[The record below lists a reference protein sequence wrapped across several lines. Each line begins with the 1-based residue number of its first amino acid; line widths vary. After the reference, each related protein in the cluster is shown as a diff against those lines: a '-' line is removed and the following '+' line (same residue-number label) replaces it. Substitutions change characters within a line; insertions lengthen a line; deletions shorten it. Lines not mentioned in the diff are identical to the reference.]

1 MTTASHRLRHTIVA
15 SLSAAH
21 PRQVRVEELYQAV
34 EQAVEF
40 DAEDLTPPT
49 LRGSPVGEPSW
60 KRNVRNVLQS
70 SKRTGTLVNI
80 QHSTWGL
87 PSPNPEFS
95 LDESVAW
102 PEVRRAAEN
111 ALVHGSEF
119 KSTQQGHRY
128 RILEVG
134 PSRISIQRLD
144 SQANETLTEGEVT
157 SGVRY
162 LNAAGGRLGRR
173 TMHYTVAKEVAMVFL
188 HPRLAWSA
196 DNEWIEVVG
205 VDSAETPRPIYRDF
219 GEAPDDDPAKL
230 ARFARRIRAGQ
241 PRFRRNLIKL
251 YGEYCAI
258 SGWGPRSV
266 LEAAHILLHANSGL
280 NHTDN
285 GILLRSDLHTL
296 FDKGLLRIDP
306 DSLIIVLHRS
316 LAGTPYWELNGA
328 ELRPRLDGS
337 HPDREYLRRRWN
349 ARSLAVT

>member
-1 MTTASHRLRHTIVA
+1 MTTASHRLRDTIEATV
-15 SLSAAH
+15 SAAH
-21 PRQVRVEELYQAV
+21 PRQVRVEELYHAV

-40 DAEDLTPPT
+40 DADDLTPRT

-70 SKRTGTLVNI
+70 SKRAGKLVNF
-80 QHSTWGL
+80 QYSTWGL
-87 PSPNPEFS
+87 PSPNPEFR
-95 LDESVAW
+95 LDESAAW

-111 ALVHGSEF
+111 ALRHGSAF
-119 KSTQQGHRY
+119 KSTKQGHRY
-128 RILEVG
+128 RIPEVG
-134 PSRISIQRLD
+134 SSRISIQRLD
-144 SQANETLTEGEVT
+144 SHANETLTEGEVT

-173 TMHYTVAKEVAMVFL
+173 TMHYTVAKEVTMVFL
-188 HPRLAWSA
+188 HPRLTWSA

-205 VDSAETPRPIYRDF
+205 VDSADAAKPVYRDF

-230 ARFARRIRAGQ
+230 ALFARRVRAGQ
-241 PRFRRNLIKL
+241 PGFRRNLIKL
-251 YGEYCAI
+251 YGEHCAI

-266 LEAAHILLHANSGL
+266 LEAAHILLHADSGL

-306 DSLIIVLHRS
+306 DSLVVVLHRS
-316 LAGTPYWELNGA
+316 LTDTPYWELNGA

-337 HPDREYLRRRWN
+337 HPEREYLRRRWY
-349 ARSLAVT
+349 ALSLAVT